1 MYVKPVVIAN
11 LMMGKMPIFLFNMK
25 VTYEYTSGWC
35 RRLKYYFRLW
45 DLPDSPIRPLEAG

>member
-25 VTYEYTSGWC
+25 VTHKYTSGC
-35 RRLKYYFRLW
+35 YRCLKYYFRLW